1 MVITT
6 PESFS
11 PEKTR
16 QFPKAQPRKT
26 QKGGRKRKNANPT
39 DTSAKTALEEEA
51 NRPKTR
57 KAIEVCKKLISN
69 KEAVSTLSSKVESAK
84 KGLKKGKDTRIQ
96 TEKYD
101 EDEKFKICLV
111 CCEHFSDSR
120 ASDGWVQSLTC
131 VAQRQAS
138 DCISR

>member
-6 PESFS
+6 PESFL
-11 PEKTR
+11 PEETR

-26 QKGGRKRKNANPT
+26 RKGGRKRKNANLT
-39 DTSAKTALEEEA
+39 DTPAKTAMEEEA

-84 KGLKKGKDTRIQ
+84 RD
-96 TEKYD
+96 
-101 EDEKFKICLV
+101 
-111 CCEHFSDSR
+111 
-120 ASDGWVQSLTC
+120 
-131 VAQRQAS
+131 
-138 DCISR
+138 